1 MESALILYVRKK
13 FYRTAII
20 AKNGL
25 GNKYWDFKLFK
36 PFDNTSIVIMS
47 NHGLGYDCCGIIDQQ
62 GNCYSAIVSKRN
74 CDAIQLWRRNNP
86 VIVDGVLNANNV
98 QQLYL

>member
-13 FYRTAII
+13 FYRIAII
-20 AKNGL
+20 ANNGL

-62 GNCYSAIVSKRN
+62 GDCYSAIVSKQN
-74 CDAIQLWRRNNP
+74 CDAIQLWRRHDA
-86 VIVDGVLNANNV
+86 VIVNGVLNANNV